1 MSAEDKRWDK
11 SFEAENLLYSDNA
24 KLREVTEAMNL
35 KSELF
40 SDKRLKE
47 SLSDLEGKDIT
58 NIIHEIRARIK
69 TFAQEMPQS
78 DDITMLALKYNGKG
92 T

>member
-24 KLREVTEAMNL
+24 KLREVTEAMNP
-35 KSELF
+35 EARLF
-40 SDKRLKE
+40 SGERLKE
-47 SLSDLEGKDIT
+47 SLSNLKGKDIT